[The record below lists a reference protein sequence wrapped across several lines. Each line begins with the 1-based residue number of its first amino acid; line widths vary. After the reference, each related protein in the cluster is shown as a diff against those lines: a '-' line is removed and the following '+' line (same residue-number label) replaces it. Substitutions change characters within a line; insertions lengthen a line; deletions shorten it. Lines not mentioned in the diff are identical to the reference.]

1 MISCEYINE
10 WYEWLDSHTII
21 DWILSWSSLDITQLL
36 AEILGLLYCINFS
49 LQVLRRRTISFNLQN
64 NSKGTQTILSIV
76 PTKQTTERR
85 S

>member
-21 DWILSWSSLDITQLL
+21 DWILSWSSL